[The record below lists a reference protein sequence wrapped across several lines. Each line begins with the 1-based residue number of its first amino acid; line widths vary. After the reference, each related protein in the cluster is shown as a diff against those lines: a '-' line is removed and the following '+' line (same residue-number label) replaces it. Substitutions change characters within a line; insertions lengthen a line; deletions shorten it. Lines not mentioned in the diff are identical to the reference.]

1 MSIHKYQ
8 LVEEYLLR
16 FIELNSKS
24 GEPLKLPSENS
35 LALRFGISRTT
46 ARAAIEKLVNNGIA
60 YRIQGAGTFFNPPEE
75 KWITKTLLSKKRISV
90 VVPFSTSK
98 FINSI
103 IDGILDRLNYENCF
117 TSVCFSHM
125 DANREAHIINEISS
139 SYISGMI
146 IYPVDTSDFT
156 QINRPFFS
164 VPAIFID
171 RKPNFSN
178 ANFIASDHYGA
189 MYAATQLLYDKGYQ
203 KICFIFLG
211 NDNITSMKER
221 IKGFNDAIVHSG
233 QEFLQENFLHFQPG
247 YSNAAYHAMMKKFL
261 TENPHIDGIIIQ
273 SGNLSYILNNVLVE
287 LGRAPLLDIGIICY
301 DHEIEDFMD
310 PFTNKCAYINQNPHQ
325 LGYEAADNLLQIIQK
340 KPASPLE
347 KRINFTLSN
356 TEVFSAINK

>member
-189 MYAATQLLYDKGYQ
+189 MYAA
-203 KICFIFLG
+203 
-211 NDNITSMKER
+211 
-221 IKGFNDAIVHSG
+221 SG

-273 SGNLSYILNNVLVE
+273 SGNLSYILNNVLIE

-325 LGYEAADNLLQIIQK
+325 LGYESADNLLQIIQK
-340 KPASPLE
+340 KPADPLE